1 MEKWGKQRLMHDG
14 LRVKNLIQT
23 MELISEIKLQS
34 REEQFVKLFNQDNA
48 ITQRT
53 QRNRLLVSY
62 FLRSLLEF
70 CVIIVF
76 VCSLGITLIINLN
89 IIDFLP
95 TLTLFI
101 VILLRF
107 LPGVM
112 RIIQSFQL
120 LKFSKV
126 SFLELDEILKYQ
138 RNNNKILPIEKA
150 KKIFLPKNKIYINKL
165 SFNYNSNSNSNDVLS
180 NVNLT
185 FGSGDIL
192 GVSGESG
199 VGKSTF
205 ISIIMG
211 LVKPTSGN
219 ILINNSRLDNDING
233 YQKSIG
239 YVSQNFSI
247 VDSTVIQ
254 NITMNF
260 DNKNYDERKLDLAL
274 EITNSKKFIN
284 QLDKGIFSNLGQS
297 SYILSGGQKQRIA
310 IARAIYHFKEILIL
324 DEATSSMDKKL
335 EAEIMSSIKSL
346 VKDKICLI
354 VSHNKISFDICS
366 RILEVKDGKIIE
378 I

>member
-1 MEKWGKQRLMHDG
+1 
-14 LRVKNLIQT
+14 
-23 MELISEIKLQS
+23 
-34 REEQFVKLFNQDNA
+34 
-48 ITQRT
+48 
-53 QRNRLLVSY
+53 
-62 FLRSLLEF
+62 
-70 CVIIVF
+70 
-76 VCSLGITLIINLN
+76 
-89 IIDFLP
+89 
-95 TLTLFI
+95 
-101 VILLRF
+101 
-107 LPGVM
+107 M

>member
-1 MEKWGKQRLMHDG
+1 
-14 LRVKNLIQT
+14 
-23 MELISEIKLQS
+23 
-34 REEQFVKLFNQDNA
+34 
-48 ITQRT
+48 
-53 QRNRLLVSY
+53 
-62 FLRSLLEF
+62 
-70 CVIIVF
+70 
-76 VCSLGITLIINLN
+76 
-89 IIDFLP
+89 
-95 TLTLFI
+95 
-101 VILLRF
+101 
-107 LPGVM
+107 M

-219 ILINNSRLDNDING
+219 ILINNSRLDND
-233 YQKSIG
+233 
-239 YVSQNFSI
+239 
-247 VDSTVIQ
+247 
-254 NITMNF
+254 MNF